1 LEILDFNKKT
11 KEIVLF
17 IFNRSWSWRDSN
29 PRPNRQQNCFLHA

>member
-17 IFNRSWSWRDSN
+17 IFNR
-29 PRPNRQQNCFLHA
+29 